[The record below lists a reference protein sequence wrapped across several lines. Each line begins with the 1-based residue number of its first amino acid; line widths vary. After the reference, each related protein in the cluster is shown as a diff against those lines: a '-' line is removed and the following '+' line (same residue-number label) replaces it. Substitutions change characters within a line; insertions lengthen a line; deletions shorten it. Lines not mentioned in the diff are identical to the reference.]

1 MSGDGIN
8 WFLTALFNPVFLA
21 FLIGLYFLGKLVGRM
36 VSRPNIWKLLILC
49 YFGVF
54 LFEPLRNL
62 GWVLGGVFLL
72 GFFSGTIRN
81 LPSIIAWAD
90 GLSDIVFALKHRNAY
105 EEMKRQEERFEE
117 ELRRA
122 REEAARANTGQSRQ
136 QQEWANEAKQT
147 RGKKQSAGANEKDRG
162 SGGRSQGGGTGSSG
176 RVGSD
181 KAQPKQSSFEE
192 RIRREHLET
201 LGLDPDKAHSLHEIK
216 KAYRRRVKD
225 THPDVGGDPIELR
238 KVRGAWEWLQSKPRP
253 S

>member
-1 MSGDGIN
+1 MNGDGVN

-62 GWVLGGVFLL
+62 GWVLGGVFFL

-81 LPSIIAWAD
+81 LPGIIAWAD
-90 GLSDIVFALKHRNAY
+90 GLGDLVFALKHRNAY
-105 EEMKRQEERFEE
+105 EEMKRQEERFED

-122 REEAARANTGQSRQ
+122 REKAALANTGQSERQ
-136 QQEWANEAKQT
+136 RAWASEAKQA
-147 RGKKQSAGANEKDRG
+147 REKQTG
-162 SGGRSQGGGTGSSG
+162 SGENERDRASRGRSQGAGAGTRS
-176 RVGSD
+176 RVGGD
-181 KAQPKQSSFEE
+181 GPKPKQASHKE
-192 RIRREHLET
+192 RSRREYLEV
-201 LGLDPDKAHSLHEIK
+201 LGLDPEKDHDLHEIK
-216 KAYRRRVKD
+216 KAYRKRVKE

-238 KVRGAWEWLQSKPRP
+238 KVRGAWEWLST

>member
-1 MSGDGIN
+1 M
-8 WFLTALFNPVFLA
+8 TALFNPVFLA

-122 REEAARANTGQSRQ
+122 REEATMASRIH
-136 QQEWANEAKQT
+136 AK
-147 RGKKQSAGANEKDRG
+147 
-162 SGGRSQGGGTGSSG
+162 
-176 RVGSD
+176 V
-181 KAQPKQSSFEE
+181 
-192 RIRREHLET
+192 
-201 LGLDPDKAHSLHEIK
+201 
-216 KAYRRRVKD
+216 
-225 THPDVGGDPIELR
+225 
-238 KVRGAWEWLQSKPRP
+238 
-253 S
+253 